1 MIKELFA
8 VLKVCNNSIKYRCS
22 ELKPFHL
29 EIILENI
36 GKKFNRDWIFRE
48 INKHFANGDRYAI
61 LGGNGSGKSTF
72 LQLLAGFL
80 VPGSGNISWK
90 IGGKEI
96 EVDQVYRYVS
106 IATPFLT
113 LYDQFTLKENV
124 EFFLQFK
131 KLKDGVDV
139 KSFSEIIELEKHNDK
154 QLQHFSSGM
163 RQRVKLGLA
172 ILADTPLLLLDEPVS
187 HLDKNAILWYQQLL
201 QNNISNRTL
210 FVASNSQ
217 ADEIFMCREKMEF

>member
-1 MIKELFA
+1 MHN
-8 VLKVCNNSIKYRCS
+8 VPHRYC
-22 ELKPFHL
+22 
-29 EIILENI
+29 
-36 GKKFNRDWIFRE
+36 GQKKNQNDERDGER
-48 INKHFANGDRYAI
+48 
-61 LGGNGSGKSTF
+61 
-72 LQLLAGFL
+72 LQKKNTPA
-80 VPGSGNISWK
+80 PGAA
-90 IGGKEI
+90 
-96 EVDQVYRYVS
+96 R
-106 IATPFLT
+106 L
-113 LYDQFTLKENV
+113 V

-139 KSFSEIIELEKHNDK
+139 KSFSEIIELEKHNNK

-187 HLDKNAILWYQQLL
+187 HLDKNAILWYQKLL

-217 ADEIFMCREKMEF
+217 ADEIFLCRGKMEF